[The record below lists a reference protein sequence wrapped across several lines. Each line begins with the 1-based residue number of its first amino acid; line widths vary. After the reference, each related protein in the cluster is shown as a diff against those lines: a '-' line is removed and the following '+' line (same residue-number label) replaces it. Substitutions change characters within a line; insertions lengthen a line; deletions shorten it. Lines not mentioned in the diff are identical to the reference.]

1 MNLRKIIRESLLM
14 EDNRRRDVI
23 RQIVKDLVVVFK
35 ENQEGDFYLPE
46 YFTDRSMIYSF
57 PGFSED
63 LVVEFRISVNES
75 IDNFIVDANYY
86 NDEDIIEISVEYNPK
101 NKREMMYDLIG
112 ELNEIVAHEIR
123 HVDQQNKGLYDLDV
137 EGEEDPFKYYTQ
149 PHEIDAQIFGF
160 NRLSRLTKR
169 PFEEVV
175 RNWYNT
181 HKDIHRLSDEQTEEV
196 INKLLSFKNKK

>member
-1 MNLRKIIRESLLM
+1 M

-86 NDEDIIEISVEYNPK
+86 NEEDIIEVNVEYNPK

-137 EGEEDPFKYYTQ
+137 EEEEDPFKYYTQ

-160 NRLSRLTKR
+160 NRLSKLTRR
-169 PFEEVV
+169 PFEEIV

-181 HKDIHRLSDEQTEEV
+181 HKDIHRLSDDQSEQV
-196 INKLLSFKNKK
+196 IDKLLLHKNKNDK

>member
-1 MNLRKIIRESLLM
+1 M

-46 YFTDRSMIYSF
+46 YFSDRSMIYSF

-86 NDEDIIEISVEYNPK
+86 NEEDIIEVNVEYNPK

-160 NRLSRLTKR
+160 NRLSKLTRR
-169 PFEEVV
+169 PFEEIV

-181 HKDIHRLSDEQTEEV
+181 HKDIHRLSDDQSEQV
-196 INKLLSFKNKK
+196 IDKLLSHKNKNDK

>member
-86 NDEDIIEISVEYNPK
+86 NEEDIIEVNVEYNPK

-169 PFEEVV
+169 PFDEVV

-181 HKDIHRLSDEQTEEV
+181 HKDIHRLCLVDKSSS
-196 INKLLSFKNKK
+196 ISS

>member
-1 MNLRKIIRESLLM
+1 M

-46 YFTDRSMIYSF
+46 YFSDRSMIYSF

-63 LVVEFRISVNES
+63 LVVEFKISVNES

-86 NDEDIIEISVEYNPK
+86 NEEDIIEINVEYNPK

-160 NRLSRLTKR
+160 NRLSKLTRR
-169 PFEEVV
+169 PFEEIV

-181 HKDIHRLSDEQTEEV
+181 HKDIHRLSDDQSEQV
-196 INKLLSFKNKK
+196 IGKLLSHKNKNDK